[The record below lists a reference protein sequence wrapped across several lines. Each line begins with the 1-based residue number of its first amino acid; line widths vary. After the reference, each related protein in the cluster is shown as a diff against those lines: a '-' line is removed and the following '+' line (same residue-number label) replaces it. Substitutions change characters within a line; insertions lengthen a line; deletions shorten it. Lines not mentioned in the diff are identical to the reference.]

1 MIRAD
6 DGCHLWTA
14 TTGHGEPLVCCHG
27 GPGLWDM
34 FADFGELL
42 GDAHSAAT
50 CSSHSRCWLPWRVA
64 LLRWE
69 AAGVGDAAVDPAAQV
84 GVLRAAGGVDDEPA
98 LHRPAGHVERPG
110 ALFGQQPLVLVR
122 VGPHDQPVLANADG
136 HVAVQQHRQPAVVRH
151 GTILAQMPDSHP
163 RRSTW
168 TRNAAVMVAADAE
181 GPGHDTAEALML
193 AVRAGRAFDGERAI

>member
-34 FADFGELL
+34 FAGFGELL

-110 ALFGQQPLVLVR
+110 ASSVSNRSCWSGSVR
-122 VGPHDQPVLANADG
+122 TISPSLRTPTAMLPSSSIANPPNIFYSASPASPPSNSRTRVANPSSYAMAPSWHRCPTAIRAARPGPVTLP
-136 HVAVQQHRQPAVVRH
+136 
-151 GTILAQMPDSHP
+151 
-163 RRSTW
+163 
-168 TRNAAVMVAADAE
+168 
-181 GPGHDTAEALML
+181 
-193 AVRAGRAFDGERAI
+193 